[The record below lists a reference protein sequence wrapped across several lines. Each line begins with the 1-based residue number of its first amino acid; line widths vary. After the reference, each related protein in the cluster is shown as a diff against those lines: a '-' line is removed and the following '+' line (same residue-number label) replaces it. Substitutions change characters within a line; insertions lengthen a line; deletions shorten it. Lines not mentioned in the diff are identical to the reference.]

1 MEFQWFEY
9 LFYGLISGF
18 AELLPVSA
26 VAHQAIFSK
35 LVGGQDHEWLRIGV
49 HIGVLA
55 AVLIAFAPT
64 LSRYRREKRISKLPK
79 SRRNRQPDFGTLMEL
94 RVLKTAAV
102 SMLILLLAYGLV
114 HDLYERLWLL
124 AIFVSINGIVLFLPQ
139 HLPSANKNAES
150 LSGLDAML
158 IGLTA
163 GLGVIP
169 GFSRFG
175 CGMAVARIRG
185 TDRRYAA
192 DLNLLLAVPAMVGLI
207 VIDLLSGVTAGVT
220 VTGLMIFGCI
230 GGAAMAFLGAYL
242 AIRLVRFMAYHAGF
256 SAFAYYCWGFALFSI
271 IIYLI

>member
-1 MEFQWFEY
+1 MELHWFEY
-9 LFYGLISGF
+9 LLYGLISGF

-26 VAHQAIFSK
+26 AAHQAIFTK
-35 LVGGQDHEWLRIGV
+35 LVGGVDHDWLRLSV
-49 HIGVLA
+49 HVGVLVA
-55 AVLIAFAPT
+55 IVTAFAPT
-64 LSRYRREKRISKLPK
+64 ISRYRRERRITRLPK

-94 RVLKTAAV
+94 RVLKTA
-102 SMLILLLAYGLV
+102 MWPILILFLLYGLV

-124 AIFVSINGIVLFLPQ
+124 AIFVGINGIVLFLPQ
-139 HLPSANKNAES
+139 HLPSANKTAQS
-150 LSGLDAML
+150 LSGLDALL

-169 GFSRFG
+169 GISRFG

-185 TDRRYAA
+185 TDRHYAA
-192 DLNLLLAVPAMVGLI
+192 DLNLMLGIPAMAGLI
-207 VIDLLSGVTAGVT
+207 LIDLIFGFRAGVT
-220 VTGLMIFGCI
+220 ISALLVFGCI
-230 GGAAMAFLGAYL
+230 GAAVMAFVGAYF